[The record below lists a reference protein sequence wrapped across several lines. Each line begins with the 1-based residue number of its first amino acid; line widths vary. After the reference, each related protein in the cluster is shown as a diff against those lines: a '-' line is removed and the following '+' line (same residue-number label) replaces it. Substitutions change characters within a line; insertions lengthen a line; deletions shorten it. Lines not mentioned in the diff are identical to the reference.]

1 MEIVLSEG
9 TIRTS
14 GPVDHFLL
22 VVARSSLV
30 QSENLRPGDVKLDV
44 VCVLSALIPSGKC
57 MYIISWRVFLQLK
70 KEGNKERWIAA
81 RFDNELPPS
90 FVLGRNNNIGGHV
103 NRKLEEGLEYVVFV
117 AARLRDEPVR
127 ANSGPVT
134 TAYKIGIIHGVLFLN
149 FRVT

>member
-1 MEIVLSEG
+1 M
-9 TIRTS
+9 
-14 GPVDHFLL
+14 
-22 VVARSSLV
+22 
-30 QSENLRPGDVKLDV
+30 
-44 VCVLSALIPSGKC
+44 
-57 MYIISWRVFLQLK
+57 QLK